1 MYHRYIGCRSI
12 MEPIGQKSFSMLPS
26 PDTTDM
32 DTDMDVDNPTL
43 EAFRKRWRK
52 EKGLPSVD
60 EDDLRYRQASEA
72 SSWTMQP
79 KSSLAST
86 AATIRGTPD
95 GSWPPDID
103 DYLPADDQMDTEP
116 LETEQ
121 PSNSGSNE
129 STFVVATD
137 FGTTFSSVAFVKRHL
152 GKEAEPQIIFNY
164 PDDPRTNGKQSF
176 EVPTESWYPD
186 IANYRE
192 FVDETIMT
200 PSDEEDGGNILD
212 DDDDIDELLP
222 YMRNE
227 EHSDGQ
233 EDGHLGED
241 SEISV
246 RETVEC
252 MENGNESSAFL
263 WGYET
268 QGVETQAM
276 MRFPG
281 VNRSQFRRIARSK
294 LMLDD
299 SEKTQ
304 KVRDKLRPILNQ
316 LKCRG
321 IIRKDEDVIA
331 DYLSR
336 LFLHTKEE
344 LLKHDFSD
352 TDSVEHV
359 LCVPNAWSSKAC
371 RTMQRTMETAI
382 CRSGLGSLNNLFI
395 VAEPEAAATFVLHNN
410 INFRIKVSIDSL
422 LPIPHNR

>member
-1 MYHRYIGCRSI
+1 MA
-12 MEPIGQKSFSMLPS
+12 PNGQKSFTMLPS

-32 DTDMDVDNPTL
+32 DTDMDVDNPSL
-43 EAFRKRWRK
+43 QAFRQKWRK

-60 EDDLRYRQASEA
+60 DDDPRLRQASEA

-79 KSSLAST
+79 QSSLAST

-103 DYLPADDQMDTEP
+103 EFLPADDRMDTEP
-116 LETEQ
+116 LENEQ
-121 PSNSGSNE
+121 PTDFGSNE

-137 FGTTFSSVAFVKRHL
+137 FGTTFSSVAFTKRDL
-152 GKEAEPQIIFNY
+152 CMAEPQIIFNY
-164 PDDPRTNGKQSF
+164 PGDPRTNGKPSF

-200 PSDEEDGGNILD
+200 SPDEEDGGNILD
-212 DDDDIDELLP
+212 DDDDSDELLP
-222 YMRNE
+222 YMRSE
-227 EHSDGQ
+227 EHSDDQ
-233 EDGHLGED
+233 EDGHLGQD
-241 SEISV
+241 PEISV
-246 RETVEC
+246 RETVEY
-252 MENGNESSAFL
+252 MENGNEPLNFL

-268 QGVETQAM
+268 QDVETQAM

-281 VNRSQFRRIARSK
+281 VNRSQFKRIARSK

-316 LKCRG
+316 LKRRG
-321 IIRKDEDVIA
+321 IITKDEDVIA

-336 LFLHTKEE
+336 LFLHAKEE
-344 LLKHDFSD
+344 LLKHGFSD
-352 TDSVEHV
+352 SDSVEHV
-359 LCVPNAWSSKAC
+359 LCVPNVWSSRAC
-371 RTMQRTMETAI
+371 RTMQRAMETAI
-382 CRSGLGSLNNLFI
+382 CRSGLGSLDNLFI

-410 INFRIKVSIDSL
+410 INFRIKVRFNPL
-422 LPIPHNR
+422 LPVSHKR

>member
-1 MYHRYIGCRSI
+1 
-12 MEPIGQKSFSMLPS
+12 MEPNCQKSFGMLPS

-32 DTDMDVDNPTL
+32 DTDMDVDNPSL
-43 EAFRKRWRK
+43 QAFRQQWRK

-60 EDDLRYRQASEA
+60 DDDSRLRQASEA

-79 KSSLAST
+79 QSSLAST

-95 GSWPPDID
+95 GSWPPDFD
-103 DYLPADDQMDTEP
+103 DYLPPDDRMDTEP

-121 PSNSGSNE
+121 TANFGSSE
-129 STFVVATD
+129 SKFVVATD
-137 FGTTFSSVAFVKRHL
+137 FGTTFSSVAFTKRDL
-152 GKEAEPQIIFNY
+152 GNTEPQVIFNY
-164 PDDPRTNGKQSF
+164 PCDPMTNGKPSL

-186 IANYRE
+186 IANYRD

-200 PSDEEDGGNILD
+200 PLDEEDGGNILD
-212 DDDDIDELLP
+212 DDDDSDELLP

-227 EHSDGQ
+227 EHIDVQ
-233 EDGHLGED
+233 EDWHLGQD
-241 SEISV
+241 PDMPI
-246 RETVEC
+246 RETVEYT
-252 MENGNESSAFL
+252 ENGKEPSNFL

-268 QGVETQAM
+268 QDVETQAM

-281 VNRSQFRRIARSK
+281 VNRNQFKRIARSK

-304 KVRDKLRPILNQ
+304 KVRDTLRPILKQ
-316 LKCRG
+316 LKSRK

-336 LFLHTKEE
+336 LFLHTKVE
-344 LLKHDFSD
+344 LLKKGFSD
-352 TDSVEHV
+352 SDSVEHV
-359 LCVPNAWSSKAC
+359 LCVPNVWSSKAC
-371 RTMQRTMETAI
+371 RTMQRAMETAI
-382 CRSGLGSLNNLFI
+382 CRSGLGTLDNLFI

-410 INFRIKVSIDSL
+410 INFRIKVTFNSL
-422 LPIPHNR
+422 P